1 VVAYDYPLLGLF
13 WTMLW
18 FFLWIAWLI
27 LLFRVFADIFRSHDI
42 GGWAKA
48 GWCILILIVPLIGTL
63 IYVIARGK
71 SMAERDVRHLEAQQQ
86 EFDAYIRQA
95 AGSASSPVDELA
107 KLAALKDKGVINDAE
122 FEAQKAKIL
131 A

>member
-1 VVAYDYPLLGLF
+1 MVAYDYPLLGLF

-27 LLFRVFADIFRSHDI
+27 LLFRVFADIFRSDDM
-42 GGWAKA
+42 GGWGKA
-48 GWCILILIVPLIGTL
+48 GWCILILIIPLVGTL

-71 SMAERDVRHLEAQQQ
+71 SMTERDVRRLEAQQQ
-86 EFDAYIRQA
+86 DFDAYIRQA
-95 AGSASSPVDELA
+95 AGSSSSSVDELA